1 MGFDFGFQVAPN
13 QYEFAPMFGNVIGQ
27 IDNNL
32 MVMQICEEVCAK
44 HGLVALMQEKPF
56 ANING
61 SGKHNNWSL
70 STMEGAQLFNPTN
83 LTCALLS
90 PPFALALAN
99 WRGWSKSSGLCVVR
113 KGLGQVFPLYSAHH
127 N

>member
-1 MGFDFGFQVAPN
+1 VCCWCTQVAPN
-13 QYEFAPMFGNVIGQ
+13 QYEFAPQFGNVIGQ

-44 HGLVALMQEKPF
+44 HGLVCLMQEKPF

-70 STMEGAQLFNPTN
+70 STKEGAQLFNPTN
-83 LTCALLS
+83 LAKNTGNTEIFPVIMSCMVRTSQLESLRCLASCRHALTALS
-90 PPFALALAN
+90 IQ
-99 WRGWSKSSGLCVVR
+99 R
-113 KGLGQVFPLYSAHH
+113 
-127 N
+127 